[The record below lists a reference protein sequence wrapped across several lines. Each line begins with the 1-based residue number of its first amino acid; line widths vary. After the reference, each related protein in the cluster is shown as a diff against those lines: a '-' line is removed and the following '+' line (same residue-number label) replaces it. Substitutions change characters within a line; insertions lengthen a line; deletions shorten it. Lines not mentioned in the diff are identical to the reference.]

1 MKNSKLLNS
10 LIFQLLLTIVFS
22 IQLIAAESIDIW
34 KGSSEIKIESAE
46 SNQINPDDEKKS
58 LFEERQIVKTD
69 IFQENNEDLDFN
81 KVYGLFD
88 PEENNLSLEIWIESD
103 GKILLEQLKRI
114 ETINLSKD
122 SEELLIKILFTN
134 SYLPVKN
141 INSSDF
147 LDYKLEWLIKK
158 DKVDIMEEFLSKN
171 PNIKNNTNLLKY
183 LIDKDLSE
191 ADINK
196 ACEKIKFFNK
206 GTNDDYLQ
214 KFKIYCLINGNNL
227 AEAQLQY
234 DLLNEKGSIDNFY
247 NKKINYLLGYTEET
261 DGEVSDK
268 NLLNFYLSHIAN
280 SDFQYDPS
288 MKTSKYI
295 WKYLSSSNLLA
306 DPNSIDLEDETK
318 FNLYEWAAANNS
330 YNKKELFNI
339 YGKFLFSFDQFLN
352 AEEIYE
358 TLPPYKARALIYQTA
373 SLSDN
378 LEKKLNLLVLLNDL
392 FKKDDI
398 ENAFSEE
405 LSSILSNIEEEDVP
419 SSYLSFY
426 QIKIN
431 LPAVEKEEDL
441 RRIKFD
447 NKILHKSK
455 LLKYFIEDDYEIA
468 KLENDL
474 VNIYKRIKKD
484 KKYYFSAKDVILLD
498 SLKAD
503 GVELPKKLEKKYSN
517 YQLTIPKGLIE
528 LSNQGQVGLVLLKI
542 IEIIG
547 EDQLEDLDPETLY
560 FIAATLNKLD
570 LKKIRNNIIIKTL
583 PYRV

>member
-10 LIFQLLLTIVFS
+10 LIFQLLLTIIFS

-34 KGSSEIKIESAE
+34 KSSSEIKIESAE
-46 SNQINPDDEKKS
+46 SNQINPEDEKKS
-58 LFEERQIVKTD
+58 LFEERQIVKTN

-158 DKVDIMEEFLSKN
+158 DKVNIIEEFLSKN
-171 PNIKNNTNLLKY
+171 PDIENNTNLLKY

-214 KFKIYCLINGNNL
+214 KFKIYCLINGKNL

-268 NLLNFYLSHIAN
+268 NLLNFYLSHVAN

-339 YGKFLFSFDQFLN
+339 YGKFLFNFDQFLN

-405 LSSILSNIEEEDVP
+405 LSSILLSIEEEDVP
-419 SSYLSFY
+419 SKYLGFY

-431 LPAVEKEEDL
+431 LPTAEEEDFGEI
-441 RRIKFD
+441 RFN
-447 NKILHKSK
+447 NKVLHKSK
-455 LLKYFIEDDYEIA
+455 LLKYFIEDNYTVE
-468 KLENDL
+468 KLEKDL
-474 VNIYKRIKKD
+474 ISIYKKIKKD

-503 GVELPKKLEKKYSN
+503 GVKLPKKLEKQYSSN
-517 YQLTIPKGLIE
+517 KLTIPKGLID
-528 LSNQGQVGLVLLKI
+528 LSDQGQIGLVLLKI

-560 FIAATLNKLD
+560 FITATLNKLD
-570 LKKIRNNIIIKTL
+570 LKEIRNNIIIKIL

>member
-1 MKNSKLLNS
+1 MMK
-10 LIFQLLLTIVFS
+10 
-22 IQLIAAESIDIW
+22 
-34 KGSSEIKIESAE
+34 
-46 SNQINPDDEKKS
+46 KKS
-58 LFEERQIVKTD
+58 LFEETQIVKTN
-69 IFQENNEDLDFN
+69 IFQVNDEDLDFN

-103 GKILLEQLKRI
+103 GKVLLEHLKRI
-114 ETINLSKD
+114 EKIDLSKD

-134 SYLPVKN
+134 SYLPIKN

-158 DKVDIMEEFLSKN
+158 DKVNIMEEFLSKN
-171 PNIKNNTNLLKY
+171 PDLKNNTNLLKY
-183 LIDKDLSE
+183 LIEENLSR
-191 ADINK
+191 ADISN

-206 GTNDDYLQ
+206 GTDDDYLQ
-214 KFKIYCLINGNNL
+214 KFKIYCLINENNL

-234 DLLNEKGSIDNFY
+234 DLLNEKGTIDNFY
-247 NKKINYLLGYTEET
+247 NKKINYLLGYSEEV
-261 DGEVSDK
+261 GNEVSDK
-268 NLLNFYLSHIAN
+268 NLLNFYLSHVAN

-306 DPNSIDLEDETK
+306 DLNSIDLEDETK
-318 FNLYEWAAANNS
+318 FNLYEWAAASNS

-352 AEEIYE
+352 AEEIYK
-358 TLPPYKARALIYQTA
+358 TLPSYKARALIYQTA

-392 FKKDDI
+392 FKKDDL

-405 LSSILSNIEEEDVP
+405 LSLILSNIEEEDVP
-419 SSYLSFY
+419 PIHLGFY

-431 LPAVEKEEDL
+431 LPTEEKEDFG
-441 RRIKFD
+441 RIKFD

-455 LLKYFIEDDYEIA
+455 VLKYFIEDDYTVE

-474 VNIYKRIKKD
+474 IGIYKKIKKD
-484 KKYYFSAKDVILLD
+484 KKYYYSAKDVILLD

-503 GVELPKKLEKKYSN
+503 GIKLPKKLEKQYLN
-517 YQLTIPKGLIE
+517 NQLTIPQGLID
-528 LSNQGQVGLVLLKI
+528 LSNQGQIGLVLLKI

-547 EDQLEDLDPETLY
+547 EDQLKDLDPATLY
-560 FIAATLNKLD
+560 FITATLNKLD

>member
-58 LFEERQIVKTD
+58 LLEERQIVKTN

-158 DKVDIMEEFLSKN
+158 DKVNIIEEFLSKN
-171 PNIKNNTNLLKY
+171 PDIENNTNLLKY

-358 TLPPYKARALIYQTA
+358 TLPSYKARALIYQTA

-405 LSSILSNIEEEDVP
+405 LSSILLSIEEEDVP
-419 SSYLSFY
+419 SKYLGFY

-431 LPAVEKEEDL
+431 LPTEEEDFGKI
-441 RRIKFD
+441 RFD

-455 LLKYFIEDDYEIA
+455 LLKYFIEDDYTVE
-468 KLENDL
+468 KLESDL
-474 VNIYKRIKKD
+474 ISIYKKIKKD

-503 GVELPKKLEKKYSN
+503 GVKLPKKLEKQYSN
-517 YQLTIPKGLIE
+517 NKLTIPKGLID
-528 LSNQGQVGLVLLKI
+528 LSDQGQIGLVLLKI

-560 FIAATLNKLD
+560 FITSTLNKLD

>member
-34 KGSSEIKIESAE
+34 KDSSEIKIESAE

-58 LFEERQIVKTD
+58 LFEERQIVKTN

-158 DKVDIMEEFLSKN
+158 DKVDIIEEFLSKN
-171 PNIKNNTNLLKY
+171 PDIENNTNLLKY

-405 LSSILSNIEEEDVP
+405 LSSILLSIEEEDVP
-419 SSYLSFY
+419 SKYLGFY

-431 LPAVEKEEDL
+431 LPTEEEDFGKI
-441 RRIKFD
+441 RFD

-455 LLKYFIEDDYEIA
+455 LLKYFIEDNYTVE

-474 VNIYKRIKKD
+474 ISIYKKIKKD

-503 GVELPKKLEKKYSN
+503 GIKLPKKLEKKYSSN
-517 YQLTIPKGLIE
+517 KLTIPQGLID
-528 LSNQGQVGLVLLKI
+528 LSDQGQIGLVLLKI

-560 FIAATLNKLD
+560 FITSTLNKLD

>member
-58 LFEERQIVKTD
+58 LFEERQIVKTN

-158 DKVDIMEEFLSKN
+158 DKVDIIEEFLSKN
-171 PNIKNNTNLLKY
+171 PDIENNTNLLKY

-405 LSSILSNIEEEDVP
+405 LSSILLSIEEEDVP
-419 SSYLSFY
+419 SKYLGFY

-431 LPAVEKEEDL
+431 LPAEEEDFGEI
-441 RRIKFD
+441 RFN
-447 NKILHKSK
+447 NKVLHKSK
-455 LLKYFIEDDYEIA
+455 LLKYFIEDNYTVE

-474 VNIYKRIKKD
+474 ISIYKKIKKD

-503 GVELPKKLEKKYSN
+503 GIKLPKKLEKKYSSN
-517 YQLTIPKGLIE
+517 KLTIPQGLID
-528 LSNQGQVGLVLLKI
+528 LSDQGQIGLVLLKI

-560 FIAATLNKLD
+560 FITSTLNKLD

>member
-58 LFEERQIVKTD
+58 LLEERQIVKTD
-69 IFQENNEDLDFN
+69 IFQESNEDLDFN

-158 DKVDIMEEFLSKN
+158 NKVDIIEEFLSKN
-171 PNIKNNTNLLKY
+171 PDIENNTNLLKY

-268 NLLNFYLSHIAN
+268 NLLNFYLSHVAN

-358 TLPPYKARALIYQTA
+358 TLPSYKARALIYQTA

-405 LSSILSNIEEEDVP
+405 LSSILLSIEEEDVP
-419 SSYLSFY
+419 SKYLGFY

-431 LPAVEKEEDL
+431 LPTEEEDFGKI
-441 RRIKFD
+441 RFD

-455 LLKYFIEDDYEIA
+455 LLKYFIEDNYTVE

-474 VNIYKRIKKD
+474 ISIYKKIKKD

-503 GVELPKKLEKKYSN
+503 GIKLPKKLEKQYSSN
-517 YQLTIPKGLIE
+517 KLTIPKGLID
-528 LSNQGQVGLVLLKI
+528 LSDQGQIGLVLLKI

-560 FIAATLNKLD
+560 FITATLNKLD

>member
-158 DKVDIMEEFLSKN
+158 DKVDIIEEFLSKN
-171 PNIKNNTNLLKY
+171 PDIENNTNLLKY

-373 SLSDN
+373 LLSDN
-378 LEKKLNLLVLLNDL
+378 LEKKLNMLVLLNDL

-405 LSSILSNIEEEDVP
+405 LSSILLSIEEEDVP
-419 SSYLSFY
+419 SKYLGFY

-431 LPAVEKEEDL
+431 LPTEEEDFGKI
-441 RRIKFD
+441 RFD

-455 LLKYFIEDDYEIA
+455 LLKYFIEDNYTVE

-474 VNIYKRIKKD
+474 ISIYKKIKKD

-503 GVELPKKLEKKYSN
+503 GIKLPKKLEKKYSSN
-517 YQLTIPKGLIE
+517 KLTIPQGLID
-528 LSNQGQVGLVLLKI
+528 LSDQGQIGLVLLKI

-560 FIAATLNKLD
+560 FITATLNKLD

>member
-22 IQLIAAESIDIW
+22 IQLMAAESIDIW

-46 SNQINPDDEKKS
+46 SNQINLDDEKKS
-58 LFEERQIVKTD
+58 LLEERQIVKTN

-171 PNIKNNTNLLKY
+171 PDIENNTNLLKY

-352 AEEIYE
+352 VEEIYK
-358 TLPPYKARALIYQTA
+358 TLPSYKARALIYQTA

-405 LSSILSNIEEEDVP
+405 LSSILSSIEEEDVP
-419 SSYLSFY
+419 SKYLGFY

-431 LPAVEKEEDL
+431 LPTEEEDFGKI
-441 RRIKFD
+441 RFD
-447 NKILHKSK
+447 NRILHKSK
-455 LLKYFIEDDYEIA
+455 LLKYFIEDNYTVE

-474 VNIYKRIKKD
+474 ISIYKKIKKD

-503 GVELPKKLEKKYSN
+503 GIKLPKKLEKQYSSN
-517 YQLTIPKGLIE
+517 KLTIPKGLTD
-528 LSNQGQVGLVLLKI
+528 LSDQGQIGLVLLKI

-560 FIAATLNKLD
+560 FITATLNKLD

>member
-58 LFEERQIVKTD
+58 LLEERQIVKTN

-171 PNIKNNTNLLKY
+171 PDIENNTNLLKY

-352 AEEIYE
+352 AEEIYK
-358 TLPPYKARALIYQTA
+358 TLPSYKARALIYQTA

-405 LSSILSNIEEEDVP
+405 LSSILLSIEEEDVP
-419 SSYLSFY
+419 SKYLGFY

-431 LPAVEKEEDL
+431 LPTEEEDFGKI
-441 RRIKFD
+441 RFD

-455 LLKYFIEDDYEIA
+455 LLKYFIEDNYTVE

-474 VNIYKRIKKD
+474 ISIYKKIKKD

-503 GVELPKKLEKKYSN
+503 GIKLPKKLEKKYSSN
-517 YQLTIPKGLIE
+517 KLTIPQGLID
-528 LSNQGQVGLVLLKI
+528 LSDQGQIGLVLLKI

-560 FIAATLNKLD
+560 FITATLNKLD

>member
-1 MKNSKLLNS
+1 MNNSKLLNS
-10 LIFQLLLTIVFS
+10 LIFQLLLTIIFS
-22 IQLIAAESIDIW
+22 IQLLAVEPIDIW
-34 KGSSEIKIESAE
+34 KGNSEIKTEPSE
-46 SNQINPDDEKKS
+46 LKQINLDDKKKS
-58 LFEERQIVKTD
+58 LFEETQIIKTN

-88 PEENNLSLEIWIESD
+88 PEENDLSLEIWIESD
-103 GKILLEQLKRI
+103 GKELLEHLKRI
-114 ETINLSKD
+114 EKISLSKD

-134 SYLPVKN
+134 SYLPIKN

-158 DKVDIMEEFLSKN
+158 DKINIMEEFLSKN
-171 PNIKNNTNLLKY
+171 PDLKNNTNLLKY
-183 LIDKDLSE
+183 LINENLSE
-191 ADINK
+191 ADINN

-206 GTNDDYLQ
+206 GTDDDYLQ

-234 DLLNEKGSIDNFY
+234 DLLYEKGSIDNFY
-247 NKKINYLLGYTEET
+247 NKKINYLLGYTEEV
-261 DGEVSDK
+261 DDEVSDK
-268 NLLNFYLSHIAN
+268 NLFNFYLSHIVN
-280 SDFQYDPS
+280 KDFQYDPS

-318 FNLYEWAAANNS
+318 FNLYEWAAASDS
-330 YNKKELFNI
+330 YDKKKLFNI

-352 AEEIYE
+352 AVEIYK
-358 TLPPYKARALIYQTA
+358 TLPSYKARALIYQTA

-378 LEKKLNLLVLLNDL
+378 LETKLNLLVLLNDL
-392 FKKDDI
+392 FKKDNI
-398 ENAFSEE
+398 ENAFSDE

-419 SSYLSFY
+419 TKYLGFY

-431 LPAVEKEEDL
+431 LPTEEEDL
-441 RRIKFD
+441 GRISFD

-455 LLKYFIEDDYEIA
+455 LLKYFIEDDYTVE
-468 KLENDL
+468 KLESDL
-474 VNIYKRIKKD
+474 ISIYKKIKKD
-484 KKYYFSAKDVILLD
+484 KKYYFSAKDIILLD

-503 GVELPKKLEKKYSN
+503 GIKLPKKLEKQYSN
-517 YQLTIPKGLIE
+517 NQLTIPEGLID
-528 LSNQGQVGLVLLKI
+528 LSNQGQIGLVLLKI

-547 EDQLEDLDPETLY
+547 EDQLKDLDPETLY
-560 FIAATLNKLD
+560 FITATLNKLD

>member
-58 LFEERQIVKTD
+58 LFEERQIVKTN

-158 DKVDIMEEFLSKN
+158 DKVNIIEEFLSKN
-171 PNIKNNTNLLKY
+171 PDIENNTNLLKY

-306 DPNSIDLEDETK
+306 DPNSIDLEDEAK

-405 LSSILSNIEEEDVP
+405 LSSILLSIEEEDVP
-419 SSYLSFY
+419 SKYLGFY

-431 LPAVEKEEDL
+431 LPTEEEDFGK
-441 RRIKFD
+441 IKFD

-455 LLKYFIEDDYEIA
+455 LLKYFIEDNYTVE

-474 VNIYKRIKKD
+474 ISIYKKIKKD

-503 GVELPKKLEKKYSN
+503 GIKLPKKLEKQYSSN
-517 YQLTIPKGLIE
+517 KLTIPKGLID
-528 LSNQGQVGLVLLKI
+528 LSDQGQIGLVLLKI

-560 FIAATLNKLD
+560 FITATLNKLD

>member
-58 LFEERQIVKTD
+58 LFEERQIVKTN

-171 PNIKNNTNLLKY
+171 PDIENNTNLLKY

-206 GTNDDYLQ
+206 WTNDDYLQ

-268 NLLNFYLSHIAN
+268 NLLNFYLSHVAN

-405 LSSILSNIEEEDVP
+405 LSSILSSIEEEDVP
-419 SSYLSFY
+419 SKYLGFY

-431 LPAVEKEEDL
+431 LPTEEEDL
-441 RRIKFD
+441 GKIRFD

-455 LLKYFIEDDYEIA
+455 LLKYFIEDNYTVE

-474 VNIYKRIKKD
+474 ISIYKKIKKD

-503 GVELPKKLEKKYSN
+503 GIKLPKKLEKQYSSN
-517 YQLTIPKGLIE
+517 KLTIPKGLID
-528 LSNQGQVGLVLLKI
+528 LSDQGQIGLVLLKI

-560 FIAATLNKLD
+560 FITATLNKLD

>member
-10 LIFQLLLTIVFS
+10 LIFQLLLTIIFS
-22 IQLIAAESIDIW
+22 IRLIAAEPIDIW
-34 KGSSEIKIESAE
+34 KGNSEIKIESAE
-46 SNQINPDDEKKS
+46 SNQINPDDKKNS
-58 LFEERQIVKTD
+58 LFEGKQIVKTD

-158 DKVDIMEEFLSKN
+158 DKVNIIEEFLSKN
-171 PNIKNNTNLLKY
+171 PDIENNTNLLKY

-214 KFKIYCLINGNNL
+214 KFKIYCLINDNNL

-234 DLLNEKGSIDNFY
+234 DLLNEKESIDNFY
-247 NKKINYLLGYTEET
+247 NKKINYLLGYTEEV
-261 DGEVSDK
+261 DDEVSDK
-268 NLLNFYLSHIAN
+268 NLFNFYLSHIVN
-280 SDFQYDPS
+280 KDFQYDPS

-352 AEEIYE
+352 AEEIYK
-358 TLPPYKARALIYQTA
+358 TLPSYKARALIYQTA

-378 LEKKLNLLVLLNDL
+378 LETKLNLLVLLNDL
-392 FKKDDI
+392 FKKDNI

-419 SSYLSFY
+419 SKYLGFY

-431 LPAVEKEEDL
+431 LPTEEEDL
-441 RRIKFD
+441 GRISFD

-455 LLKYFIEDDYEIA
+455 LLKYFIEDDYTVE
-468 KLENDL
+468 KLESDL
-474 VNIYKRIKKD
+474 ISIYKKIKKD

-503 GVELPKKLEKKYSN
+503 GIQLPKKLEKRYLN
-517 YQLTIPKGLIE
+517 NQLTVPKGLID
-528 LSNQGQVGLVLLKI
+528 LSDQGEIGLVLLKI

-547 EDQLEDLDPETLY
+547 EDQLKDLDPETLY
-560 FIAATLNKLD
+560 FITATLNKLD

>member
-1 MKNSKLLNS
+1 MNNSKLLNS
-10 LIFQLLLTIVFS
+10 LIFQLLLTIIFS
-22 IQLIAAESIDIW
+22 IQLLAVEPIDIW
-34 KGSSEIKIESAE
+34 KGNSEIKIESTE
-46 SNQINPDDEKKS
+46 SNPINLDDEKNS
-58 LFEERQIVKTD
+58 LFEETQIVKTN

-103 GKILLEQLKRI
+103 GKVLLEHLKRI
-114 ETINLSKD
+114 EKINLSKD

-134 SYLPVKN
+134 SYLPIKN

-158 DKVDIMEEFLSKN
+158 DKINIMEEFLSKN
-171 PNIKNNTNLLKY
+171 PDLKNNTNLLKY
-183 LIDKDLSE
+183 LINENLSE
-191 ADINK
+191 ADINN

-214 KFKIYCLINGNNL
+214 KFKIYCLINENNL

-247 NKKINYLLGYTEET
+247 NKKINYLLGYTEEV
-261 DGEVSDK
+261 DDEVSDK
-268 NLLNFYLSHIAN
+268 NLFNFYLSHVAN

-306 DPNSIDLEDETK
+306 DLNSIDLEDETK
-318 FNLYEWAAANNS
+318 FNLYEWAAASDS
-330 YNKKELFNI
+330 YDKKKLFNI
-339 YGKFLFSFDQFLN
+339 YRKFLFSFDQFLN
-352 AEEIYE
+352 AEEIYK
-358 TLPPYKARALIYQTA
+358 TLPSYKARALIYQTA

-378 LEKKLNLLVLLNDL
+378 LEKKLNFLVLLNDL

-419 SSYLSFY
+419 SKHLGFY

-431 LPAVEKEEDL
+431 LPTEEEDF

-455 LLKYFIEDDYEIA
+455 LLKYFIEDDYTVE
-468 KLENDL
+468 KLESDL
-474 VNIYKRIKKD
+474 ISIYKKIKKD
-484 KKYYFSAKDVILLD
+484 KKYYYSAKDVILLD

-503 GVELPKKLEKKYSN
+503 GIQLPKKLEKQYTN
-517 YQLTIPKGLIE
+517 NQLTIPKGLID
-528 LSNQGQVGLVLLKI
+528 LSDRGQTGLVLLKI

-547 EDQLEDLDPETLY
+547 EDQLKDLDPETLY
-560 FIAATLNKLD
+560 FITATLNKLD

>member
-1 MKNSKLLNS
+1 MNNSKLLNS
-10 LIFQLLLTIVFS
+10 LIFQLLLTIIFS
-22 IQLIAAESIDIW
+22 IQLLAVEPIDIW
-34 KGSSEIKIESAE
+34 KGNSKIKTEPSELK
-46 SNQINPDDEKKS
+46 QINLDDKKKS
-58 LFEERQIVKTD
+58 LFEETQIIKTN

-88 PEENNLSLEIWIESD
+88 PEENDLSLEIWIESD
-103 GKILLEQLKRI
+103 GKELLEHLKRI
-114 ETINLSKD
+114 EKISLSKD

-134 SYLPVKN
+134 SYLPIKN

-158 DKVDIMEEFLSKN
+158 DKINIMEEFLSKN
-171 PNIKNNTNLLKY
+171 PDLKNNTNLLKY
-183 LIDKDLSE
+183 LINENLSA
-191 ADINK
+191 ADINN

-206 GTNDDYLQ
+206 GTDDDYLQ

-234 DLLNEKGSIDNFY
+234 DLLYEKGSIDNFY
-247 NKKINYLLGYTEET
+247 NKKINYLLGYTEEV

-268 NLLNFYLSHIAN
+268 NLFNFYLSHIVN
-280 SDFQYDPS
+280 KDFQYDPS

-318 FNLYEWAAANNS
+318 FNLYEWAAASDS
-330 YNKKELFNI
+330 YDKKKLFNI

-352 AEEIYE
+352 VEEIYK
-358 TLPPYKARALIYQTA
+358 TLPSYKARALIYQTA

-378 LEKKLNLLVLLNDL
+378 LETKLNLLVLLNDL
-392 FKKDDI
+392 FKKDNI

-419 SSYLSFY
+419 SKYLGFY

-431 LPAVEKEEDL
+431 LPTEEEDL
-441 RRIKFD
+441 GRISFD

-455 LLKYFIEDDYEIA
+455 LLKYFIEDDYTVE
-468 KLENDL
+468 KLESDL
-474 VNIYKRIKKD
+474 ISIYKKIKKD
-484 KKYYFSAKDVILLD
+484 KKYYFSAKDIILLD

-503 GVELPKKLEKKYSN
+503 GIKLPKKLEKQYSN
-517 YQLTIPKGLIE
+517 NQLTIPEGLID
-528 LSNQGQVGLVLLKI
+528 LSNQGQIGLVLLKI

-547 EDQLEDLDPETLY
+547 EDQLKDLDSETLY
-560 FIAATLNKLD
+560 FITATLNKLD